1 MIRPM
6 SQPLRSALL
15 FALLLSALAPAMA
28 LGQATTEE
36 EARRQLVFAQTEID
50 AENYQKALTSAESA
64 LRLHPPLYEA
74 LAYKALALEGL
85 GDLKVAESLLITY
98 RELRGGWE
106 NLPAAEAHL
115 ERVQDKVGD
124 RIRRLEQMAALPPF
138 DDVKN
143 LDDMPSFP
151 DGSEEFLQWLVL
163 RQQIDT
169 AETHMHVGG
178 GLLAGGVAL
187 LVGGGVALGVT
198 SSMSKSDPNNA
209 NVEAFYAGGVGA
221 LFSGAAITL
230 VGLPLTLAGGAR
242 VARLKKGGVATGTDA
257 RLEATA
263 RGLALR
269 F

>member
-1 MIRPM
+1 MIDSMPN
-6 SQPLRSALL
+6 PRSIAALL
-15 FALLLSALAPAMA
+15 MLFSLALPTLASAQ
-28 LGQATTEE
+28 GGTEE
-36 EARRQLVFAQTEID
+36 EARRQLIFAQDEID
-50 AENYQKALTSAESA
+50 GENFQKALTSAESA

-74 LAYKALALEGL
+74 MAYKALALEGL

-106 NLPAAEAHL
+106 NLPQAEGDL
-115 ERVQDKVGD
+115 ERVQSKMGE
-124 RIRRLEQMAALPPF
+124 RMRRLESLAALPPF
-138 DDVKN
+138 EDVKE

-151 DGSEEFLQWLVL
+151 EGSEDFLQWLVL

-169 AETHMHVGG
+169 ARTRMHVGG
-178 GLLAGGVAL
+178 GLLGGGIAL

-198 SSMSKSDPNNA
+198 SALSKDDPNNA
-209 NVEAFYAGGVGA
+209 NIEAFYAGGVGS

-230 VGLPLTLAGGAR
+230 VGLPLTVSGGAR
-242 VARLKKGGVATGTDA
+242 IARLKAGGVATGSQA
-257 RLEATA
+257 RIEATR